1 MPDSTAAALLGDNGT
16 PAAPA
21 AGVQPT
27 AQPAPNS
34 VWTAAFD
41 EDTNAYVSN
50 KGWKEPSDLLMSYRN
65 LEKFAG
71 GAKNLLELPPEDASP
86 DALEAF
92 YTKLGRPANPDEYGF
107 KVPEGG
113 SPEMVEW
120 FKSAAH
126 KHGLNTKQAQS
137 LFNEFNGMS
146 GSMQEKFQAQ
156 MAQESE
162 KAIGSLKQEWG
173 QAYDQMIG
181 AGRRAATALGYD
193 AGKLSAIEDKL
204 GTAEMLRLFLPEG
217 SNEARLV
224 DRIDAHVA
232 KIVELGFLRRLRG
245 QDESLYEVR
254 RILKAFVDAQWL
266 NEFDQRLGE
275 YAGQHGT
282 EEQP

>member
-27 AQPAPNS
+27 AQPSANS

-86 DALEAF
+86 EALEAF

-120 FKSAAH
+120 FKTAAH

-162 KAIGSLKQEWG
+162 RAIGSLKQEWG

-181 AGRRAATALGYD
+181 AGRRAASALGYD

-204 GTAEMLRLFLPEG
+204 GTAEMLRLFAQLGSKMGEDSFAGERSEG
-217 SNEARLV
+217 GFGVTPAAAKQQIADLKLDKEFMGKYLAG
-224 DRIDAHVA
+224 DKDAVN
-232 KIVELGFLRRLRG
+232 KL
-245 QDESLYEVR
+245 
-254 RILKAFVDAQWL
+254 
-266 NEFDQRLGE
+266 QRLME
-275 YAGQHGT
+275 AAHAGG
-282 EEQP
+282 

>member
-21 AGVQPT
+21 GGVAPT
-27 AQPAPNS
+27 AQPSSNS

-86 DALEAF
+86 EALEAF
-92 YTKLGRPANPDEYGF
+92 YTKLGRPADPNEYGL
-107 KVPEGG
+107 KAPDGG
-113 SPEMVEW
+113 DPAMVEW
-120 FKSAAH
+120 FKGTAH
-126 KHGLNTKQAQS
+126 KLGLSAKQAQS
-137 LFNEFNGMS
+137 LFTEFNGMS
-146 GSMQEKFQAQ
+146 GSMQEKLQTQ

-162 KAIGSLKQEWG
+162 KAIGTLKQEWG

-193 AGKLSAIEDKL
+193 AGRLSAIEDKL
-204 GTAEMLRLFLPEG
+204 GTAEMLRLFATLGSKMGEDSFAGERSEG
-217 SNEARLV
+217 GFGTTPAAAKQQLADLRLDKGFMDKYLAG
-224 DRIDAHVA
+224 DRDAVS
-232 KIVELGFLRRLRG
+232 KF
-245 QDESLYEVR
+245 
-254 RILKAFVDAQWL
+254 
-266 NEFDQRLGE
+266 QRLME
-275 YAGQHGT
+275 AAHAGA
-282 EEQP
+282 